1 MLSIVD
7 TNRLGVGL
15 RPQRL
20 GFRLPHSG
28 TERADRHDRSYQ
40 TATEQQVQYL
50 TEFHHLLFLGWEK
63 PPFPQVSPAAKSSH
77 TVSPLK
83 SPTVLPFYF
92 FTFYF

>member
-50 TEFHHLLFLGWEK
+50 TEFHHLLFFGVGEAT
-63 PPFPQVSPAAKSSH
+63 VPAGFACGKKQPHS
-77 TVSPLK
+77 
-83 SPTVLPFYF
+83 LPFYR
-92 FTFYF
+92 